1 MNNFIHQN
9 KLDSVSAFCL
19 KKMDLEILRNAFKKG
34 CNNRVSTFL
43 KTLLWMAKCCYGKCL
58 WRVLYM
64 HDRCSQEAAVNLH
77 MGIKTYFPEYLS
89 HFVKKRPKW
98 WSISILILYQILV
111 PAPLSVLGLLSF
123 INRSVS
129 RTVLSLV
136 SIKTANIP
144 EIHKA
149 LYSAGWVMPKS
160 FIIYVLLAVSK

>member
-34 CNNRVSTFL
+34 CNNHVSTFL
-43 KTLLWMAKCCYGKCL
+43 KTLLWKAKCCYGNCL
-58 WRVLYM
+58 WRVLYI
-64 HDRCSQEAAVNLH
+64 HDRCSQEAAFNLH

-111 PAPLSVLGLLSF
+111 PAPLSVSGLLSF
-123 INRSVS
+123 TNRSVS
-129 RTVLSLV
+129 RMCYRWFRSRRRIFLKFTKLSTAQDEESPKVL
-136 SIKTANIP
+136 
-144 EIHKA
+144 
-149 LYSAGWVMPKS
+149 
-160 FIIYVLLAVSK
+160 FYV

>member
-43 KTLLWMAKCCYGKCL
+43 KTLLWMAKCCYGNCL
-58 WRVLYM
+58 WRVLYI
-64 HDRCSQEAAVNLH
+64 HDAAARRLQLICIWELKRIFRNIWAISL
-77 MGIKTYFPEYLS
+77 
-89 HFVKKRPKW
+89 KKRPKW
-98 WSISILILYQILV
+98 WSISILILHQILV

-123 INRSVS
+123 TNRSVS

-149 LYSAGWVMPKS
+149 LYSAGWGMPKS
-160 FIIYVLLAVSK
+160 FILCLTCCI